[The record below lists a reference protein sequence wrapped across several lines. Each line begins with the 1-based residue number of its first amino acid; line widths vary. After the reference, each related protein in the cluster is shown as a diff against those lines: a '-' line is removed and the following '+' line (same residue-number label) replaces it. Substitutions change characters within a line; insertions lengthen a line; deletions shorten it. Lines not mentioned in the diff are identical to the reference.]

1 MRLGH
6 CLAKGLCHIFLGWV
20 EPPAWTELYS
30 EVLFSASFNPSLF
43 RSLKSF
49 YLPQPPPTPIPTF
62 SQTHLFFYIF
72 ISSTLIPCFP
82 ACDNTTVHSWLFC
95 QWPNLLGIRGL
106 GYRVTQS
113 DWKCYKMQISR
124 RSFLE
129 SVLKNCTRVFG
140 REEERFCLQSAQYKT
155 LRLKS
160 LLNCSTTRIHQEFD
174 IKKQTRSW
182 SSILDGWGHGGF
194 YNGRKRRVMYWRQ
207 LRDPKYIKGA
217 RARARVCVY
226 VCVCRCL

>member
-82 ACDNTTVHSWLFC
+82 ACDNKQSTHDFSA
-95 QWPNLLGIRGL
+95 NGL
-106 GYRVTQS
+106 T
-113 DWKCYKMQISR
+113 C
-124 RSFLE
+124 LE
-129 SVLKNCTRVFG
+129 SVAQVTESHNLIENVIKS
-140 REEERFCLQSAQYKT
+140 RFPEGASWSQSWKTVLVCLEGKRRGSACKVLSIRPCFWKVYWIALQPWYIRDLT
-155 LRLKS
+155 LKS
-160 LLNCSTTRIHQEFD
+160 RPGLDQAYLTVGVMAGFIMEGKGEWCIEDSSEILNT
-174 IKKQTRSW
+174 
-182 SSILDGWGHGGF
+182 
-194 YNGRKRRVMYWRQ
+194 
-207 LRDPKYIKGA
+207 
-217 RARARVCVY
+217 
-226 VCVCRCL
+226 